1 MSTTDE
7 MKGELLQMQGNLQF
21 VIKHMKKAHS
31 EAAHCNPFVESVLF
45 NMLKQVQNLN
55 FEISDLRRN
64 VEMTEV
70 TLKGK

>member
-1 MSTTDE
+1 MSITDQ
-7 MKGELLQMQGNLQF
+7 MKEELLQMHDSLQF
-21 VIKHMKKAHS
+21 MIRHMKNAHGK
-31 EAAHCNPFVESVLF
+31 AAHCNPFVESVLF

-55 FEISDLRRN
+55 FEISDLRHN

>member
-1 MSTTDE
+1 MSTTDQ
-7 MKGELLQMQGNLQF
+7 MKEKLFQMHDSLQF
-21 VIKHMKKAHS
+21 VIKYMKDAHS
-31 EAAHCNPFVESVLF
+31 KATQCNPFVESVLF
-45 NMLKQVQNLN
+45 NMLKQVQTLN